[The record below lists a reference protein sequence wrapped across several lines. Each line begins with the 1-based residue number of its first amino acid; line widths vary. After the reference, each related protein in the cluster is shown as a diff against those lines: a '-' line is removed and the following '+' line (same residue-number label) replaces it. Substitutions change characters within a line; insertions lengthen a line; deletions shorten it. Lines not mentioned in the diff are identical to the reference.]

1 MADLI
6 LAAHPLDSAA
16 GTNWHAEFVDLISPL
31 SATRSVLEE
40 FRSSAPTS
48 EAAAYIQAFIDARLE
63 LAAVTGIPF

>member
-16 GTNWHAEFVDLISPL
+16 GTDWHAEFVDLISPL
-31 SATRSVLEE
+31 SATRNVLEE
-40 FRSSAPTS
+40 FRDSAPTS
-48 EAAAYIQAFIDARLE
+48 EAAAYLQALIDVRTE